1 MDGININNVIFSLD
15 IGTRTVIGVV
25 GELQG
30 NNFRILASETIEH
43 DKRNMYDGQ
52 IHDINSVVNIVQ
64 RVKDKLEQRLN
75 IKLDKVAIAA
85 AGRALK
91 TYRTKLEM
99 EIDSSMEIDS
109 RLINSLEMESVQLA
123 QNSLDE
129 STKNEEI
136 RYYCVGYTVV
146 NYYLDGNFMENLEGH
161 RGNKIGADVL
171 ATFLPYTVVDS
182 LYTVMGRV
190 GLEVVSLT
198 LEPIAAINIAV
209 KKNLRLLNIALV
221 DIGAGT
227 SDIAISR
234 DGTIVAYAMASVA
247 GDEITENIARTY
259 LLDFDTAEKLK
270 VNLASRETHKFVDII
285 GMERELKTDEILDS
299 IDVTINMIAK
309 EIANKI
315 LEFNDKAPSAIFLI
329 GGGSQLPRLNEYI
342 AENLEL
348 PKERVVIR
356 NTSIIESVI
365 DIPEQLKGPDAITP
379 IGIGYYA
386 LKNAYKDFVE
396 VKVNEQ
402 KIKLFNTKNIKVSD
416 ALAFIGYNP
425 RKLIPKRGKDITYY
439 INGEEKKALGQ
450 AGAPARIYVNEQ
462 LVSLEK
468 ELKNGD
474 YVKVIEA
481 TQGNMAEIKL
491 SQCIDLYKR
500 VLVDDRYIS
509 LFQEV
514 KVNNIPV
521 TDEIIIRD
529 RDSIEFK
536 EIRFVRDMLEH
547 LNLDMNTHAAYKD
560 GKILSEDYEL
570 KDNDIIE
577 VKALKESTE
586 TKLRTESS
594 NVLKLIIN
602 GEEKIIHHNK
612 KSFIFVDIFDY
623 IDINLSK
630 PQGEL
635 ILNVNGIKAEFT
647 QELKENDRL
656 DVYWRK

>member
-1 MDGININNVIFSLD
+1 MDAINVNNMIFSLD

-30 NNFRILASETIEH
+30 DNFRILASEIVEH

-64 RVKDKLEQRLN
+64 KVKDKLEKKANINLN
-75 IKLDKVAIAA
+75 KVAIAA

-91 TYRTKLEM
+91 TYRTKLER
-99 EIDSSMEIDS
+99 EIDSSIEIDS
-109 RLINSLEMESVQLA
+109 RLVESLEMESIQVA
-123 QNSLDE
+123 QKSLDE
-129 STKNEEI
+129 NMKNEET

-146 NYYLDGNFMENLEGH
+146 NYYLDDNFMESLEGH
-161 RGNKIGADVL
+161 RGNKIGVDVL

-190 GLEVVSLT
+190 GLEVVNLT

-247 GDEITENIARTY
+247 GDEITENIAKTY
-259 LLDFDTAEKLK
+259 LLDFDAAEKLK
-270 VNLASRETHKFVDII
+270 VNLDSKEIHKFVDIV
-285 GMERELKTDEILDS
+285 GMEHELRTDEILDS
-299 IDVTINMIAK
+299 IDDTIDTIAK
-309 EIANKI
+309 EIAAKI
-315 LEFNDKAPSAIFLI
+315 LEFNDKAPSAIFLV
-329 GGGSQLPRLNEYI
+329 GGGSQLPRLKEYI
-342 AENLEL
+342 AKNIGL

-356 NTSIIESVI
+356 NTSIIENVI
-365 DIPEQLKGPDAITP
+365 DIPEELKGPDAITP

-386 LKNAYKDFVE
+386 IKNAYKDFIE

-425 RKLIPKRGKDITYY
+425 RKLIPKRGEDLTYY
-439 INGEEKKALGQ
+439 LNGEEKKILGQ
-450 AGAPARIYVNEQ
+450 VGEPARIYVNDQ

-474 YVKVIEA
+474 HVKVIEA
-481 TQGNMAEIKL
+481 TQGTIAEIKL
-491 SQCIDLYKR
+491 SHCIDLYKK
-500 VLVDDRYIS
+500 VLVDDRYVS

-514 KVNNIPV
+514 KVNNKLV
-521 TDEIIIRD
+521 TDDIIIRD
-529 RDSIEFK
+529 GDTIQFN
-536 EIRFVRDMLEH
+536 EIRYVRDMLEY
-547 LNLDMNTHAAYKD
+547 LNLDKNTYGAYKY
-560 GKILSEDYEL
+560 GKILSEDYEF
-570 KDNDIIE
+570 KNNDAIE
-577 VKALKESTE
+577 VKSL
-586 TKLRTESS
+586 LESS
-594 NVLKLIIN
+594 KTSLEPEGGNALRLIIN

-612 KSFIFVDIFDY
+612 KSFIFVDVFDY
-623 IDINLSK
+623 IDINLTK

-647 QELKENDRL
+647 QELRENDRV
-656 DVYWRK
+656 DVYWKK